1 MSRNN
6 SRSLNMPL
14 QIRRGTNAQ
23 RQAMTQALA
32 QGELL
37 YVTDDQRL
45 YIGNGST
52 LGGVQITGYTD
63 EDAQDAAAQLFT
75 NGAPHTGITF
85 AYNDAGAGI
94 TAVVDLLN
102 NTGTIGGVF
111 KGNVVAED
119 STLLIDA
126 ASGQIVGPVFGNVT
140 GNLTGN
146 VTGNADTATVATSV
160 AITATNSTAASHFI
174 TFVDTATGNENLRTD
189 TALTYNPST
198 DTLTSGTFSGNVVGN
213 TFGVHTG
220 DVIGSVFADNS
231 SLMVDAVSN
240 TITASTVFTSTID
253 AGNDGLD
260 FLTNSPDAVRI
271 VGIEDP
277 GINQIPSITLE
288 SSRGVVI
295 NPVNTV
301 AGDLI
306 GVFKVQGYHTGA
318 YRYAS
323 GVITQWSA
331 SADFTQTFPRS
342 NLLISLGN
350 NSATQTV
357 TASLSGDG
365 IFVAG
370 ALQTGVY
377 VTTPSDTRPTPAKG
391 MIIFNDTA
399 GVFQGYNGAAWV
411 NLN

>member
-52 LGGVQITGYTD
+52 LGGVQITGYTN

-85 AYNDAGAGI
+85 SYNDAGAGI

-102 NTGTIGGVF
+102 YQGTIGAAAF
-111 KGNVVAED
+111 KGTFVGDD
-119 STLLIDA
+119 STILVD
-126 ASGQIVGPVFGNVT
+126 GVT
-140 GNLTGN
+140 GTLKGSLIGSVTGN
-146 VTGNADTATVATSV
+146 VTGNVV
-160 AITATNSTAASHFI
+160 GNI
-174 TFVDTATGNENLRTD
+174 TGNVT
-189 TALTYNPST
+189 
-198 DTLTSGTFSGNVVGN
+198 GNVVGN
-213 TFGVHTG
+213 ITGNTAGVHTG

-277 GINQIPSITLE
+277 AINQIPSITLE
-288 SSRGVVI
+288 SSRGVVT

-306 GVFKVQGYHTGA
+306 GVFRVQGYHTGA

-323 GVITQWSA
+323 GVVTQWSA

-350 NSATQTV
+350 NSGTQTV